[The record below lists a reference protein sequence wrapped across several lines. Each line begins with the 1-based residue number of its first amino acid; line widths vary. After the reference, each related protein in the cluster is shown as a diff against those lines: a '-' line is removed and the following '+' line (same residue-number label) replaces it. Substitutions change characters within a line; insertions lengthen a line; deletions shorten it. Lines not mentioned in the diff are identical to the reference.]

1 MKKGGVITFHKS
13 QNSEFMQDHEIAIH
27 DGNLKLIS
35 ENYSQA
41 SNKAMNRERELIP
54 QSQLFISNCLSWTN
68 SLWLAQAAW
77 KEKFGLS
84 YELSLSGQ
92 CFTAGCGNNESPNF
106 SPDYTTTTSHPHL
119 VQVYEIYFFHHEYLC
134 FSLPARMD
142 QDFMRQLRSAC
153 RERNL

>member
-1 MKKGGVITFHKS
+1 MRTTKRCKMKKGGVITFHKS
-13 QNSEFMQDHEIAIH
+13 QNSEYMQDHEIAIH

-35 ENYSQA
+35 ENHSQA

-54 QSQLFISNCLSWTN
+54 QSQSFISNCLSWTN

-106 SPDYTTTTSHPHL
+106 SPNYTTTPVILIWCKYMKYISFIMSTYVS
-119 VQVYEIYFFHHEYLC
+119 LC
-134 FSLPARMD
+134 QPGRTKIL
-142 QDFMRQLRSAC
+142 
-153 RERNL
+153 